1 MKTLRGIAFGVVCGF
16 LGAGLLLL
24 ATNRPRG
31 EPIQLSP
38 PPTPAPMVVH
48 VSGAV
53 IKPGVYSLPSGSR
66 VKDAIEKSGGLKIE
80 ADSNLINLAMLV
92 EDGMQ
97 VWVPYQPVDEEN
109 TDTPMDLEGK
119 PTPGGVATNKININ
133 TASQIELE
141 SLSGIGPVL
150 AQAIIQYRLEKGPF
164 NEIEEIQEVSGIGP
178 VTFEKIKPFIS
189 VRGPSGN

>member
-1 MKTLRGIAFGVVCGF
+1 MKTIWGIAFGVVCGF
-16 LGAGLLLL
+16 LGAGILLL
-24 ATNRPRG
+24 ATNKPRG

-38 PPTPAPMVVH
+38 PPTPAPVVVH

-66 VKDAIEKSGGLKIE
+66 VKDAIEKSGGLKSE
-80 ADSNLINLAMLV
+80 ADSNLVNLAMLV

-97 VWVPYQPVDEEN
+97 VWVPYQSVDIVG
-109 TDTPMDLEGK
+109 TDTPLVLEIK
-119 PTPGGVATNKININ
+119 PTTGGEVANRININ
-133 TASQIELE
+133 TANQIELE

-178 VTFEKIKPFIS
+178 VTFEKIKPFIT
-189 VRGPSGN
+189 VRGPTGN